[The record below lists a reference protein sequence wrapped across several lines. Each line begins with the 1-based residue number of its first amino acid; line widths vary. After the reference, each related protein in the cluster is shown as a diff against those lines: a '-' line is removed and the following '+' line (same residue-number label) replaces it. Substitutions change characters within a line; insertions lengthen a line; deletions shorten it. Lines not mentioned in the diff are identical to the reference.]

1 MPNKIPDDRIVV
13 QNARLAVEA
22 ELRKKKI
29 LEQPIAKYDLKT
41 GKVFTERRGGTK
53 VEVGE
58 SREGRYS
65 ERRR

>member
-1 MPNKIPDDRIVV
+1 MPNKIPDDRIVL

-22 ELRKKKI
+22 ELRKKTI

-41 GKVFTERRGGTK
+41 GKVFMEHSDGTK
-53 VEVGE
+53 LDVGE
-58 SREGRYS
+58 TRRGRYS